1 MHPLRV
7 INLAWQHNAGKEGV
21 RIGIRSRNRPGLLRD
36 ITQVLDQSGVALVGT
51 KAQLDGAAAVALA
64 EVDVQLDCET
74 VSLTRL
80 ALVLGRLLLVPDVLR
95 VTRLD

>member
-1 MHPLRV
+1 
-7 INLAWQHNAGKEGV
+7 LAWQHNAGKEGV
-21 RIGIRSRNRPGLLRD
+21 RVGVRGRNRPGLLRD
-36 ITQVLDQSGVALVGT
+36 ITQVVGQSGVELVGT
-51 KAQLDGAAAVALA
+51 KAQLDGDAAVALA